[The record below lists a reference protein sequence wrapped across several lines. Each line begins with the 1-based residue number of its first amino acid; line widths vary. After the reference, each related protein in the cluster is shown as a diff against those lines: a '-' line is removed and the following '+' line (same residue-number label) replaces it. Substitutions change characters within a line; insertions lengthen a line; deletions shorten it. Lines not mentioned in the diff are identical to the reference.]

1 MHSYLHTGNISG
13 TGMNIGTE
21 ITGGEVAVEVGV
33 DLTVTTTGVEKEIIV
48 GVGVGVEAAVKVLTT
63 GKIVEEADMTMTG
76 EVEVGL
82 MEGIFFG
89 LIYFSS
95 WTLPL

>member
-1 MHSYLHTGNISG
+1 MHSYFHTGNISG
-13 TGMNIGTE
+13 PGMNIGTE

-48 GVGVGVEAAVKVLTT
+48 VGVGAAVKVLTT

-89 LIYFSS
+89 LFNFTS
-95 WTLPL
+95 WTLPS